1 MAEAGV
7 TNGEES
13 TSGRKISAEWS
24 YNIGE
29 GALDV
34 AVVTCSASSCDIL
47 VLGERNL
54 FCLNDNGMLKFMKR
68 LDYKPCCFHPY
79 CIGKCKRDSKRW
91 TQFRTSI
98 FPELYRVFHDFRA

>member
-1 MAEAGV
+1 MAEAGG
-7 TNGEES
+7 TNGEDS
-13 TSGRKISAEWS
+13 ASGRKVSAEWS

-34 AVVTCSASSCDIL
+34 AAVICSTSSCDIL

-54 FCLNDNGMLKFMKR
+54 FCLKDNGTLKFMKR

-79 CIGKCKRDSKRW
+79 CIGKCILFLS
-91 TQFRTSI
+91 F
-98 FPELYRVFHDFRA
+98 LL